1 MWQWYLIR
9 PGCLRALEDP
19 LVKKIL
25 PRYVKVVEDKKI
37 ARFQIV
43 KRVPCKHSIE
53 NLGEE
58 KLWKIHDE
66 LMKKFYEMMRT
77 LDEGKKKLKEFKI
90 PSRSLLDLKI
100 KLTEEIMKSC
110 ELCERKCHVNRL
122 EGELGFCKVGKGC
135 LISSEFIHM
144 GEEPFVTPS
153 HTIFFM
159 GCTFHCQY
167 CQNWSISQW
176 YETGYEISPKELAVR
191 IERRREEG
199 ARNVNFV
206 GGEPTPSLLCILK
219 TLNACNANVPV
230 IWNSNFYMSE
240 KTMKI
245 LEGIVDMYL
254 SDFKYG
260 NDECALRLSKVSRY
274 FDVCKR
280 NHLIASKTTEITV
293 RHLVLPNHVECCTF
307 PVLEWI
313 ASNLKDKCIV
323 NIMDQYTPY
332 WKANEYPEINRRI
345 TREEYQKT
353 LEKAEIL
360 GLNVKC

>member
-1 MWQWYLIR
+1 MFELFFLR
-9 PGCLRALEDP
+9 PDALKALEDP
-19 LVKKIL
+19 MVKKIL
-25 PRYVKVVEDKKI
+25 PRYVKVVEDKAI
-37 ARFQIV
+37 ARFQIA
-43 KRVPCKHSIE
+43 KRIPCKRSIE

-58 KLWKIHDE
+58 KLWRIHDE

-122 EGELGFCKVGKGC
+122 EGELGFCRVGKGC

-167 CQNWSISQW
+167 CQNWNISQW
-176 YETGYEISPKELAVR
+176 YEAGYEISPKELAAR
-191 IERRREEG
+191 IERRRGEG

-219 TLNACNANVPV
+219 TLNVCNANIPV

-260 NDECALRLSKVSRY
+260 NDECASRLSKVSN
-274 FDVCKR
+274 FFSICTR
-280 NHLIASKTTEITV
+280 NHLFAAKTAELTI
-293 RHLVLPNHVECCTF
+293 RHLILPNHVDCCSK
-307 PVLEWI
+307 PVLKWI
-313 ASNLKDKCIV
+313 AKDIKERAIV
-323 NIMDQYTPY
+323 NIMDQYRPEY
-332 WKANEYPEINRRI
+332 KAHEYPEINRRI
-345 TREEYQKT
+345 T
-353 LEKAEIL
+353 EKEFVEVVKYAKRL
-360 GLNVKC
+360 GLNFIT